1 MTDLYRIDTTKAKR
15 WHCELGPIRP
25 PSEGRDRSLLIRA
38 TRNCPWN
45 RCLFCT
51 VYKGQRFGYRS
62 AAEVKEDIDVAQALA
77 GELKTASWRLGMG
90 GIVDNGV
97 LGAIVRGTPHLYG
110 RDSAVPEELETRLHS
125 LVNLASWLASGG
137 RTAFLQDADTLIMRT
152 AELVEVLTY
161 LKTNFPS
168 IERVTTYGRAKS
180 AARKSPDEL
189 RELRQA
195 GLSRLH
201 VGLESGAD
209 EVLQY
214 MSKGVTAQEHIDSGR
229 KIKAAGISLSEYV
242 MPGLGGRVWS
252 EKHALESARV
262 LNEINPDFI
271 RLRSLM
277 VGPTSPLY
285 ERVVSGD
292 FQTLDED
299 EVVGETGLFIENLSC
314 HAYVTSD
321 QMVNLLWEVEGQL
334 PQDKQTMLDTIDGYL
349 SKSPWERLRFCLER
363 RRRSFVGVYGG
374 LPAAVQEK
382 VQSAAEAIEAESPDA
397 AEKVK
402 MAIAIPAMKSLW
414 VGYIV

>member
-97 LGAIVRGTPHLYG
+97 LGAIVWGTPHLYG

-402 MAIAIPAMKSLW
+402 MAIAILKQSF
-414 VGYIV
+414 V